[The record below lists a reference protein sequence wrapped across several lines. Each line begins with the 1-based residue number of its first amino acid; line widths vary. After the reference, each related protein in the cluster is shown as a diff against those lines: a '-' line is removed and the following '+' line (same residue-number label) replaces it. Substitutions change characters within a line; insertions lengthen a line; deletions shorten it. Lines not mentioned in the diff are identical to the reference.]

1 MTVTPTP
8 VVATP
13 LLDQV
18 DVPAD
23 LRAFDAAQ
31 LRPLADE
38 LRGEMIRAVGQTG
51 GHLGSG

>member
-23 LRAFDAAQ
+23 LRALNPSQ
-31 LRPLADE
+31 LRPFADE
-38 LRGEMIRAVGQTG
+38 LRGEMIRAVGQT
-51 GHLGSG
+51 